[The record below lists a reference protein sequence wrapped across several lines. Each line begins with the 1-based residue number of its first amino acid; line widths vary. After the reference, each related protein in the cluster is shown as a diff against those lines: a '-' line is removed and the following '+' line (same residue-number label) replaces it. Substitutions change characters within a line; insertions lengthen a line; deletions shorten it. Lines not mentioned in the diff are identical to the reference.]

1 MDSLSEPARCQP
13 SRRMMDVMAQTR
25 CMIVEDQVLIGMSLE
40 AFLEDAGFEVAGI
53 FMSNVQALQW
63 LEGDAPDVA
72 ILDIMIRDV
81 TLPGDCLGAE
91 VPGCALCRLFRPAIE
106 GGLPAGTAERALARK
121 TRQPRNPPERS
132 RWPCPARERRDRPE
146 LRTIVK
152 P

>member
-13 SRRMMDVMAQTR
+13 SRRMIDVMAQTR

-81 TLPGDCLGAE
+81 TSLEIAWALKCRGVPFAVYSGLPSKADCPPELQN
-91 VPGCALCRLFRPAIE
+91 VPWLEKPASREILLSVL
-106 GGLPAGTAERALARK
+106 GGLA
-121 TRQPRNPPERS
+121 
-132 RWPCPARERRDRPE
+132 RPE
-146 LRTIVK
+146 NDAIVLNSELS
-152 P
+152 

>member
-1 MDSLSEPARCQP
+1 
-13 SRRMMDVMAQTR
+13 MMDVVAQTR

-81 TLPGDCLGAE
+81 TSLEIAWALKCRGVPFAVYSGLPSKADCPPELQN
-91 VPGCALCRLFRPAIE
+91 VPWLEKPASREILLSVL
-106 GGLPAGTAERALARK
+106 GGLA
-121 TRQPRNPPERS
+121 
-132 RWPCPARERRDRPE
+132 RPE
-146 LRTIVK
+146 NDAIVLNSELS
-152 P
+152 